1 MEMNWPNRL
10 TIIRMILVPVFMALM
25 LTGYMY
31 FALAV
36 YIIASLTDT
45 LDGYLA
51 RKNKQVTVF
60 GKFMDPLADKLL
72 VMSALLVFCAWGQM
86 PVWAVMLVLARELA
100 VTSQRTVAA
109 ADGIILQAGWSGKIK
124 MAATCVCICIMLVP
138 TVANFALFAGVT
150 MNTVC
155 VFVIVATTLISCWDY
170 FYSNRK
176 VFKKSM

>member
-10 TIIRMILVPVFMALM
+10 TIIRMILVPVFMAFM
-25 LTGYMY
+25 LAGYSY
-31 FALAV
+31 VALAI
-36 YIIASLTDT
+36 YIVASATDT

-72 VMSALLVFCAWGQM
+72 VTSALLIFCAWGQM

-100 VTSQRTVAA
+100 VTSLRTVAA

-138 TVANFALFAGVT
+138 PVANFGLLGIT
-150 MNTVC
+150 MNDVC
-155 VFVIVATTLISCWDY
+155 VFVIVATTLISCADY
-170 FYSNRK
+170 FYSNRG